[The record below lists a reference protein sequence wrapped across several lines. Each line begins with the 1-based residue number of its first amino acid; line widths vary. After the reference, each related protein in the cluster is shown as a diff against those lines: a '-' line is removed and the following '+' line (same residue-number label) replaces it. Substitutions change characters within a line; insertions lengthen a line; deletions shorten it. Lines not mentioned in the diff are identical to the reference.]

1 MSQYSNIYE
10 SQQFTLPFL
19 ERIFELATAIR
30 EDASKYQ
37 LPGKVLATLF
47 YEPSTRTRLSFES
60 AMLRLGGSVIST
72 EMAKEFSSHSKGET
86 LEDSIKVVANY
97 ADIIALRHHEIG
109 AAKRAAGASSV
120 PVINAGDGAGQHPT
134 QALLDLYTI
143 VSKFGQI
150 DGLTIAMV
158 GDLLYGR
165 TTRSLCYLLGRFF
178 KVKLIF
184 VAPPICGMGGD
195 ITTFLT
201 EHDVP
206 WTEESDLA
214 SVVAQAD
221 CIYMT
226 RVQKERFLDMDA
238 YGEAAARYSID
249 AELMK
254 LAKPSAIVMHP
265 LPRLAEIS
273 TDTDDDPRMVF
284 FEQAG
289 NGLWVRMALIYLLL
303 AEGETS

>member
-1 MSQYSNIYE
+1 MTELKHLYE

-19 ERIFELATAIR
+19 ERIFELADQMR
-30 EDASKYQ
+30 VDPSPYQ

-47 YEPSTRTRLSFES
+47 YEPSTRTRLSFEA
-60 AMLRLGGSVIST
+60 AMCRLGGSVIGT

-86 LEDSIKVVANY
+86 LEDSIKVVSAY
-97 ADIIALRHHEIG
+97 CDVIALRHHEIG
-109 AAKRAAGASSV
+109 GAKRAAKVSDV

-143 VSKFGQI
+143 KRQFERI
-150 DGLTIAMV
+150 DGLTVVMV

-184 VAPPICGMGGD
+184 VAPSICRMADD
-195 ITTFLT
+195 ILQFLDEQGIEWSEET
-201 EHDVP
+201 EF
-206 WTEESDLA
+206 A
-214 SVVAQAD
+214 KAAAQAD

-226 RVQKERFLDMDA
+226 RVQRERFLDMGR
-238 YGEAAARYSID
+238 YEEAANKYRID
-249 AELMK
+249 PQLMELV
-254 LAKPSAIVMHP
+254 KPEAIVMHP
-265 LPRLAEIS
+265 LPRLYEIS
-273 TDTDDDPRMVF
+273 TEVDSDPRIRF

-289 NGLWVRMALIYLLL
+289 NGLWVRMALIYDLL
-303 AEGETS
+303 GNP

>member
-19 ERIFELATAIR
+19 ERVFELATAIR
-30 EDASKYQ
+30 EDSSKYQ

-60 AMLRLGGSVIST
+60 AMIRLGGAVIST

-97 ADIIALRHHEIG
+97 ADVIALRHHEIG
-109 AAKRAAGASSV
+109 AAKRAAFASKV

-143 VSKFGQI
+143 VSKFQTI

-165 TTRSLCYLLGRFF
+165 TTRSLCYLLGRFY

-184 VAPPICGMGGD
+184 VAPPICSMGED
-195 ITTFLT
+195 ITSFLT
-201 EHDVP
+201 EHNVP
-206 WTEESDLA
+206 WEEESDLA
-214 SVVAQAD
+214 TAVGKAD

-238 YGEAAARYSID
+238 YEEAAQKYSID
-249 AELMK
+249 QAMME
-254 LAKPSAIVMHP
+254 LAKPNSIVMHP
-265 LPRLAEIS
+265 LPRLSEIS
-273 TDTDDDPRMVF
+273 TETDGDPRMVF

-289 NGLWVRMALIYLLL
+289 NGLWVRMALIYMLL
-303 AEGETS
+303 AEGEVS